1 SITYIS
7 CKQTWKKKNKTP
19 PDAVARV
26 SRLIECVRVGYQKP
40 LQTAISRPQG
50 TRKVSGGNVIQPN
63 IYKTFGWIGTI
74 CLGK

>member
-1 SITYIS
+1 M
-7 CKQTWKKKNKTP
+7 
-19 PDAVARV
+19 ARV
-26 SRLIECVRVGYQKP
+26 SRLIGCVRVGYQKP